1 MKTKV
6 SRRGF
11 FATSAAAGALGIVTG
26 RRGAAA
32 QAQAGE
38 DALVAPPYRG
48 FLKKNMLD
56 LPTPAL
62 LIDLDIFEHN
72 LQALSTFMKGKS
84 TTFRPH
90 GKAHKSSA
98 IGKLQIASGA
108 RGLCAA
114 KLGEADV
121 LIRGGIKDVLI
132 TAEVVGTLKIK
143 RLMEL
148 LAITPD
154 VKVVVDNEQNAI
166 DLSTAALAAKKKL
179 KVLID
184 VNVGQNRTGVEP
196 ADADKLAQVIA
207 KQKGLELLGLQGYGG
222 NNQHIVGFDDRKAR
236 ETESNEKVVS
246 ARHALETAGFG
257 VQIVSVG
264 GTGSYNIDA
273 DFPGVTEIQPGSY
286 VFMDSHYNKIG
297 GKTDQGNAF
306 TDFGN
311 SLSVLTTVISR
322 AVGVNPAA
330 AARAAGAGAAAGGRA
345 GGGRAVS
352 ADPRPVVGRAVVDA
366 GIKSLSNDESTPE
379 PLRMSGAT
387 YGGSGDEYGALSFRD
402 PAVAGSIKVGDKVQ
416 ITPGHCDTT
425 VNLYNVFYGVRNGIV
440 EHVWPIEGRGRTD

>member
-1 MKTKV
+1 MTRRI

-11 FATSAAAGALGIVTG
+11 LGQSAAVGALGVAG
-26 RRGAAA
+26 YRGVDVAAG
-32 QAQAGE
+32 AQAGE
-38 DALVAPPYRG
+38 DARVAPQYRG
-48 FLKKNMLD
+48 FLKKNISE

-62 LIDLDIFEHN
+62 VIDLDIMERN
-72 LQALSTFMKGKS
+72 LQALATYMKGKPV
-84 TTFRPH
+84 TFRPH
-90 GKAHKSSA
+90 AKAHKSPA
-98 IGKLQIASGA
+98 IGKLQLASGA

-121 LIRGGIKDVLI
+121 LVRGGIRDVLI

-154 VKVVVDNEQNAI
+154 VKVVVDNEQNVI
-166 DLSTAALAAKKKL
+166 DLSTAALAAKKTL

-196 ADADKLAQVIA
+196 ADAEKLAQVIG
-207 KQKGLELLGLQGYGG
+207 KQKGLELLGVQGYGG
-222 NNQHIVGFDDRKAR
+222 NNQHVVGFDARKAR
-236 ETESNEKVVS
+236 EVASNERVIT
-246 ARHALETAGFG
+246 ARQGLEKAGFT

-273 DFPGVTEIQPGSY
+273 DYPGVTEIQPGSY

-297 GKTDQGNAF
+297 SKGREDTAF

-322 AVGVNPAA
+322 AVAPT
-330 AARAAGAGAAAGGRA
+330 GRA
-345 GGGRAVS
+345 GGAGKAGAPV
-352 ADPRPVVGRAVVDA
+352 DPRPVIGRAVVDA
-366 GIKSLSNDESTPE
+366 GIKSLSNDESVPE
-379 PLRMSGAT
+379 PIDMPGTT
-387 YGGSGDEYGALSFRD
+387 YGGSGDEYGALSFRE
-402 PAVAGSIKVGDKVQ
+402 ASLSGSVKVGDRVQ

-425 VNLYNVFYGVRNGIV
+425 VNLYNVFFAVRKGVV